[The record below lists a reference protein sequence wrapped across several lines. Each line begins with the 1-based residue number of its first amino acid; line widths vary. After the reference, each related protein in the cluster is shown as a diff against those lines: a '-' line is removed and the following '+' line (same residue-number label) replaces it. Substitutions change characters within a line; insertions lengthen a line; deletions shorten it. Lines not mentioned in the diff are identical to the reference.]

1 MIKLMNKSMLLM
13 IVACVAAFLVCERN
27 LYISLFDS
35 PRANP
40 YVYTANFIKTLS
52 DSDSDSGAK
61 RLRLVLFQKD
71 GQLNNHPEISSMMGF
86 MGGEGYIFQFL
97 NSLNGRDFALISI
110 PEYCQIDRKQ
120 VASDVYI
127 ISPMA
132 LSHTPKICLGY
143 GVKILS
149 TGYGLDASKD
159 VIDSTFKH
167 FPYELILSS
176 EYENLKIPAENIFES
191 KSGASVLIREWGAS
205 EQILILSKSPSI
217 SLKLKKLGEGRY
229 FIFGHTPSYASN
241 SIDNFLNPAPI
252 VSFVSEMGSNSM
264 LPLIG
269 GRYFVPP
276 DISEILVAFG
286 KHNYSKHFNAY
297 LFIMHDPKIR
307 VIYPS
312 HK

>member
-1 MIKLMNKSMLLM
+1 M

-27 LYISLFDS
+27 FYISLFDS
-35 PRANP
+35 PLTNP

-52 DSDSDSGAK
+52 DSGAK
-61 RLRLVLFQKD
+61 RVRLVLFQKD

-110 PEYCQIDRKQ
+110 PEYCQIDRKR

-127 ISPMA
+127 ISPIA
-132 LSHTPKICLGY
+132 LVHTPKICLGY
-143 GVKILS
+143 RVKILS

-176 EYENLKIPAENIFES
+176 EYENLKIPAENIFAS
-191 KSGASVLIREWGAS
+191 KSGASVLIREWGVS

-229 FIFGHTPSYASN
+229 FIFGPTPSY
-241 SIDNFLNPAPI
+241 FLNPAPI
-252 VSFVSEMGSNSM
+252 VSFVGEMGSNSM

-276 DISEILVAFG
+276 DISEILVTFG
-286 KHNYSKHFNAY
+286 EHNYSKHFNAY